1 MKITKKQEKENFINE
16 YLKENLYA
24 YEPSPSI
31 KLKNYHI
38 RMAKRQYNKKLLEE
52 TSERYYDVTFRT
64 PFGATTTYKL
74 MGKNGQHAFSKYNYT
89 DVQGRRM
96 KFISA
101 TLSRNQKDKYKDGG
115 NINDRGNF
123 SEYSNDALADM
134 IVNLSRYENTED
146 NIRIVQEELKNRKNR
161 KQGTTYSVSKRGNE
175 YVYKIKGENFGG
187 YELTH
192 VSKHK
197 LSDSEINEIG
207 RSNEYKNGG
216 VMNDGK
222 NINFEYTI
230 GGL

>member
-1 MKITKKQEKENFINE
+1 MKKITKEQERQNFIDE
-16 YLKENLYA
+16 YLKENLYE
-24 YEPSPSI
+24 YEPSPKAKQINYYI
-31 KLKNYHI
+31 K
-38 RMAKRQYNKKLLEE
+38 MAKKQYNKKLLEQ
-52 TSERYYDVTFRT
+52 TPERYYDVTFRI
-64 PFGATTTYKL
+64 PFGAVSTYKL
-74 MGKNGQHAFSKYNYT
+74 QGKSGQDAFRKYNYT
-89 DVQGRRM
+89 DAKGRRM

-115 NINDRGNF
+115 NI
-123 SEYSNDALADM
+123 
-134 IVNLSRYENTED
+134 
-146 NIRIVQEELKNRKNR
+146 KNRKNK
-161 KQGTTYSVSKRGNE
+161 KQGTTYSVSKRDND

-207 RSNEYKNGG
+207 RGNEYKNGG

-222 NINFEYTI
+222 NINFAYTI